1 MRRTN
6 NRPEAAKICPLLDGQ
21 KCIKGDCEIY
31 NDLLDRCNFSVIPYN
46 MFKLTEAMNRQLSEF
61 SEPGGSVMK

>member
-6 NRPEAAKICPLLDGQ
+6 NRPEAAKTCPLLDE

-31 NDLLDRCNFSVIPYN
+31 NDLIDRCNFSVIPYN
-46 MFKLTEAMNRQLSEF
+46 MYKLTDVMNRQLEATDKP
-61 SEPGGSVMK
+61 EL

>member
-6 NRPEAAKICPLLDGQ
+6 NRPEDAKICPLLDGQ

-31 NDLLDRCNFSVIPYN
+31 NDLINRCNISVIAYN
-46 MFKLTEAMNRQLSEF
+46 MYRLSDVMNRQLADYDRS
-61 SEPGGSVMK
+61 KL